1 MWNDAAWSCCGLT
14 RSVRRTAQVA
24 GKFPLKLRDTAIA
37 AGIALLKTKG
47 LIPLNDSSDDD
58 VNYAEAAGVEW

>member
-1 MWNDAAWSCCGLT
+1 MAVLLLLIALA
-14 RSVRRTAQVA
+14 VPPVQVA

-47 LIPLNDSSDDD
+47 LIPLNDESDDD
-58 VNYAEAAGVEW
+58 INYAEAAGVEW